1 VRRSSVFWG
10 VALLLPILH
19 FVLQVG
25 FGLGPRAPDLLTVAL
40 LILSREVRTG
50 AAAGIGFTFGLLED
64 AFSVLAFGANTLAM
78 SVVGILGA
86 RSRDLFVGESL
97 GFLASY
103 LVLGTWLRYAI
114 HWVFAGEALRDSGVR
129 LLLVTAP
136 LAALYAAAAGILILL
151 GTGAWRGAP
160 GS

>member
-1 VRRSSVFWG
+1 MRRSSVFWG
-10 VALLLPILH
+10 VALLLPFLH
-19 FVLQVG
+19 FLFQVG
-25 FGLGPRAPDLLTVAL
+25 FGLGAKAPDLLTVAL
-40 LILSREVRTG
+40 LILAREVRTG

-64 AFSVLAFGANTLAM
+64 AFSVLAFGANALAM

-86 RSRDLFVGESL
+86 RSREFFVGESL
-97 GFLASY
+97 VFLASY

-114 HWVFAGEALRDSGVR
+114 HWLVAGDAVREGGAR

-136 LAALYAAAAGILILL
+136 LAAFYAAAAGILILL
-151 GTGAWRGAP
+151 GTGAWRGEP